1 MPSIPKG
8 ITVGPDNNLWT
19 VLIGTAGAAKIT
31 VGGVVTPYSLTY
43 SDGVNIVTG
52 TDGYLWYTAWNHVG
66 KINPAD
72 GTSTGYATYSGDG
85 ITVGAD
91 GNVWFASLNNNIIV
105 KVKPD
110 GVCTNYAVTGGPNSI
125 TTGPD
130 GNLWFTEYSANKIA
144 RMTFGPSVSPVLKD
158 FGSVTVASSSAAQAF
173 TLTNPG
179 TGTMNITSIATVGA
193 MFAVS
198 GNNCGSSLGVGS
210 NCTVSVTF
218 NPASAG
224 LKTAVLRI
232 GTNDGFSAYED
243 IALSGTGTAVG
254 GAQSIPTVSEWGM
267 LVLFFGLGG
276 VMTWSMSRRRL
287 QIG

>member
-1 MPSIPKG
+1 MLFAGTVAAITVTGTVTPHSSG
-8 ITVGPDNNLWT
+8 ITSPMG
-19 VLIGTAGAAKIT
+19 
-31 VGGVVTPYSLTY
+31 
-43 SDGVNIVTG
+43 IVTG
-52 TDGYLWYTAWNHVG
+52 KGGYLWYTSIGTVVG
-66 KINPAD
+66 KIDSA
-72 GTSTGYATYSGDG
+72 TGIATEYPSASGRG

-91 GNVWFASLNNNIIV
+91 GNVWFAV
-105 KVKPD
+105 PD
-110 GVCTNYAVTGGPNSI
+110 NTNGGVNGGIASVRPSGSVTTYPVLGIPWGI

-130 GNLWFTEYSANKIA
+130 GNLWFTELSGNKIG
-144 RMTFGPSVSPVLKD
+144 RMAFGPLVSPVSKD
-158 FGSVTVASSSAAQAF
+158 FGSVTLSSSSAAQAF